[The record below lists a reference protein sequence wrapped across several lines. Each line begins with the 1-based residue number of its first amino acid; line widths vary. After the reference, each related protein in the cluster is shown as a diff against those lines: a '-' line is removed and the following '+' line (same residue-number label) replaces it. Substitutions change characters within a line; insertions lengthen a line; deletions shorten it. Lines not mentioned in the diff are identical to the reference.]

1 MSGSPAGKWTL
12 AVLMTFAAAQAAR
25 GASAPKLKVNVE
37 GLGGALGGVLEN
49 YSLKGSDLK
58 QNVLSILSI
67 EDARKS
73 KDLTEGRILKLHR
86 DAPDE
91 IRRALEP
98 FGYYQPTVDA
108 SLTHEG
114 DTWTAL
120 YRVDPGPALRVTS
133 LDLQITGAGAQEPP
147 FRVASAGFP
156 LHEGD
161 VVVSPAYER
170 GKEAIES
177 AAAEN
182 GYLDAAFRENAIR
195 VDLARYTAD
204 VVLHYD
210 TGPRY
215 LFGPVRFDQNFL
227 DPRVIEGYVT
237 WKQGEPL
244 NVQKL
249 LELQNGLSSAPYFRR
264 VEVVPARDQA
274 QGLEVPIVVTLVAAK
289 PRRYEFGAGYGTDTG
304 PRGTAR
310 MLFRRVN
317 RHGDHADATLRLSAI
332 EQSVAARYQIP
343 GPFPRTDVVTLSVG
357 YAHLNPATSNTRAF
371 VAGADR
377 SQTRWGWRES
387 LSLFYHRETYTIGV
401 DKGTSSLLV
410 PASSFE
416 RVIADDRIDTRN
428 GYRVRLLLQGAAK
441 GVLSNATFLQA
452 DVSGKYIRSLNIGNR
467 LIFRGEVGDTVTS
480 QFRQLPPI
488 YRFFAG
494 GDQSVRGYGYQR
506 IGPADEQ
513 GHVIGGKVLTLGS
526 IEFEH
531 RFRPKW
537 GVAAFVDAG
546 TAANTF
552 GSNFK
557 KGAGIGV
564 RWISPIGP
572 VRIDGGYGFDAPS
585 RGVKL
590 HVNIG
595 PDL

>member
-1 MSGSPAGKWTL
+1 MRKFPASTL
-12 AVLMTFAAAQAAR
+12 ALSLLAAFAAAGPAA
-25 GASAPKLKVNVE
+25 ASAPKLKVNVE

-67 EDARKS
+67 EEARKS
-73 KDLTEGRILKLHR
+73 KDLTETRILKLHKE
-86 DAPDE
+86 APDE

-98 FGYYQPTVDA
+98 FGYYQPTIVP

-120 YRVDPGPALRVTS
+120 YRVDPGTPLRVTS
-133 LDLQITGAGAQEPP
+133 LDLRITGAGAQDPA
-147 FRVASAGFP
+147 FQSASAGFP
-156 LHEGD
+156 LHQGD

-170 GKEAIES
+170 GKEAIET
-177 AAAEN
+177 AAAEH
-182 GYLDAAFRENAIR
+182 GYLDAAFSEKAIR

-204 VVLHYD
+204 VVIHYD

-215 LFGPVRFDQNFL
+215 LFGPVRFDQSFL
-227 DPRVIEGYVT
+227 DPRVVQGYVT

-264 VEVVPARDQA
+264 VEVVPAREEA

-289 PRRYEFGAGYGTDTG
+289 PRRYQFGAGYGTDTG
-304 PRGTAR
+304 PRGTAT

-317 RHGDHADATLRLSAI
+317 RHGDHADVTARLSGI

-357 YAHLNPATSNTRAF
+357 YAHLNPTTSNTRAF
-371 VAGADR
+371 VVGGDR
-377 SQTRWGWRES
+377 SQMRWGWRES

-401 DKGTSSLLV
+401 DKGTSNLLV
-410 PASSFE
+410 PGSSWE
-416 RVIADDRIDTRN
+416 RVIADDRIDTHN
-428 GYRVRLLLQGAAK
+428 GYRLRLLVQGAAK

-452 DVSGKYIRSLNIGNR
+452 DVTGKYIRSLSPVNR
-467 LIFRGEVGDTVTS
+467 LIVRGEVGDTATG
-480 QFRQLPPI
+480 QFHQLPPI

-506 IGPADEQ
+506 IGPLDEQ
-513 GHVIGGKVLTLGS
+513 GHVIGGKVLTIGS
-526 IEFEH
+526 LEFEH
-531 RFRPKW
+531 RFLPKW
-537 GVAAFVDAG
+537 GAAAFVDAG

-552 GSNFK
+552 GGNFR
-557 KGAGIGV
+557 KGAGVGI

-585 RGVKL
+585 RGMKL
-590 HVNIG
+590 YVNIG